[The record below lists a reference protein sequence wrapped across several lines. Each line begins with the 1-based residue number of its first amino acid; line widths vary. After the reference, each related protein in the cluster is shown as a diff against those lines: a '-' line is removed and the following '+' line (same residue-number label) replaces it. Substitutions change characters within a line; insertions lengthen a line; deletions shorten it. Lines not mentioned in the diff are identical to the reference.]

1 MWTEAARAAQ
11 RGREVDLRPLREAFL
26 ASRLSADEV
35 ARRLGWMRFP
45 RRRRGGKVYGPHMIA
60 DESRVKRT
68 LGLRVHKCGRDSK
81 SRLRQSCSYE
91 MALKLAEAIGV
102 DPVDVGL

>member
-45 RRRRGGKVYGPHMIA
+45 RRRRGGKVYGPHEEA
-60 DESRVKRT
+60 DGSRVKRA
-68 LGLRVHKCGRDSK
+68 LGLRAHKSGQGSMPQ
-81 SRLRQSCSYE
+81 LRQSCSYE